1 MNSYDLEA
9 AFFTHLRN
17 FPYMNFVTL
26 KPTEVKE
33 PPDSPWRRGWVI
45 LAEPETIGFGNGV
58 YSRTEGVYQI
68 DLYVPLFQ
76 ESALRVLRGA
86 TDAHV
91 TRFWP
96 ENGRGLT
103 IERNETCAHI
113 LRRPNQRH
121 LSYGNEASAQPHAR
135 EGAFLRAIVEVDF
148 FVEHYP
154 NGG

>member
-1 MNSYDLEA
+1 
-9 AFFTHLRN
+9 
-17 FPYMNFVTL
+17 MNFVTL

-33 PPDSPWRRGWVI
+33 PPDGPWRRGWV
-45 LAEPETIGFGNGV
+45 LLGEPETIGFGNGV
-58 YSRTEGVYQI
+58 YSRTEGIYQI

-96 ENGRGLT
+96 ANSRGLT
-103 IERNETCAHI
+103 LERNGTEAHI

-121 LSYGNEASAQPHAR
+121 LSYGGQATNAPNSR